1 MNLHCEASPGP
12 FTAAQGAELDN
23 LTTDLARVFPAEG
36 VPAIAAVYERDPI
49 LNPAGGTDFK
59 MGMGAAN
66 QMQTVQHGNDS
77 QDVGDWKSLAHCQTT
92 RFVGP
97 ISRLNR
103 DSLQGRSGNP
113 RRACR
118 QTRLNNTTDA
128 TWSLGNTA
136 PTSSCIGADGKRL
149 SRSVH
154 PHEPRDPP
162 TVIIR
167 QRVSTVAP
175 K

>member
-36 VPAIAAVYERDPI
+36 CAGNRGSLRERP
-49 LNPAGGTDFK
+49 NFKSGGRHRLQN
-59 MGMGAAN
+59 GNGRCN

-103 DSLQGRSGNP
+103 DSLQGRNGNP

-118 QTRLNNTTDA
+118 QTRLNNTTEA